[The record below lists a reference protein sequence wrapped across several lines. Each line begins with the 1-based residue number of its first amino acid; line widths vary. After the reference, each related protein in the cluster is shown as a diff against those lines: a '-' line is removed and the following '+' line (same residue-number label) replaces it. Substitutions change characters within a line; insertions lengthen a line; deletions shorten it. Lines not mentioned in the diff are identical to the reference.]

1 MVIQGRR
8 IWLAGQF
15 MEAQLVIRDGKI
27 ESVLPY
33 NTHPAEK
40 DWGNKRVLPGFLDI
54 HTHGAY
60 GFDTNDGEPE
70 GLRNWIKRLPEE
82 GVTAFLPTTVTGEK
96 EVLVKALKNVAAV
109 AEEGCAGAE
118 ILGIHL
124 EGPYLASAYRGAQ
137 PEGAIVKASVEE
149 FKEYQSVS
157 KGMIRYVTLAPE
169 CDEGFAL
176 TKYCTKTGV
185 AVSMGHSG
193 ASYEQAV
200 MAVANGAVSMTHV
213 YNGMTGY
220 HHRKPGM
227 VGAAFRLRDLYG
239 EVICDGIHSHPAALN
254 NFFQAKGRNYGI
266 MVSDSLEAKGC
277 PPGGSY
283 SLGGQQVELDAQGT
297 ARIAGAETIAGS
309 TLKINEG
316 LRILVE
322 EAMVPFDVAVNSCT
336 VNPARCIGIDRR
348 KGKLAA
354 GYDADL
360 VVLEDDYSVVET
372 YCRGEKSRGRD
383 L

>member
-1 MVIQGRR
+1 MIIQGRR
-8 IWLAGQF
+8 IWQAGQF
-15 MEAQLVIRDGKI
+15 VAAQLVIGNGKI

-60 GFDTNDGEPE
+60 GFDTNDGEPK
-70 GLRNWIKRLPEE
+70 GLKNWIKRLPEE
-82 GVTAFLPTTVTGEK
+82 GVTAFLPTTVTQKK
-96 EVLVKALKNVAAV
+96 EVLVKALKNVVAV
-109 AEEGCAGAE
+109 AGEGCEGAE

-124 EGPYLASAYRGAQ
+124 EGPYLASDYRGAQ
-137 PEGAIVKASVEE
+137 LAEAIAKASVEE

-157 KGMIRYVTLAPE
+157 RGMIRYITLAPE
-169 CDEGFAL
+169 RDEGFAV
-176 TKYCTKTGV
+176 TKYCTKMGV
-185 AVSMGHSG
+185 AVSMGHSA

-227 VGAAFRLRDLYG
+227 VGAAFRFRDLYG

-266 MVSDSLEAKGC
+266 MVSDSLGAKGC
-277 PPGGSY
+277 PPGDSY
-283 SLGGQQVELDAQGT
+283 SLGGQQVELDKRGT
-297 ARIAGAETIAGS
+297 AKIAGTETIAGS

-336 VNPARCIGIDRR
+336 VNPARCIGMDRR

-360 VVLEDDYSVVET
+360 VVLEDDYSVAET
-372 YCRGEKSRGRD
+372 YCLGKKSWNRD